1 MRRDLWTQSL
11 CPQPADRR
19 AASAA
24 VWGQLR
30 APHLPK
36 HHRPCDA
43 TVSLLGDGPTHEG
56 LLPSKHWD
64 LRQVHF
70 RQVYRALPDPWPRTT
85 SGQRARSFGVR
96 SSVVLRTTPFCWL
109 PLGKGVSYERASHA
123 VTRTTRCRH
132 RRAQPARKLLTVS
145 ALRPFCEVALSKA
158 KIPWQLPNSPQ
169 EV

>member
-1 MRRDLWTQSL
+1 MDPKPLPPARRWACSFSSSL
-11 CPQPADRR
+11 RTA
-19 AASAA
+19 
-24 VWGQLR
+24 
-30 APHLPK
+30 K

-70 RQVYRALPDPWPRTT
+70 RQVYRALPDPWPRST

-123 VTRTTRCRH
+123 VMRTTRCRH
-132 RRAQPARKLLTVS
+132 GRAQPARELLTVS
-145 ALRPFCEVALSKA
+145 ARRPVCEVALSKA
-158 KIPWQLPNSPQ
+158 TIPWQLPNSPQ

>member
-1 MRRDLWTQSL
+1 MDTKPLPPARRWACSFSSSL
-11 CPQPADRR
+11 RTA
-19 AASAA
+19 
-24 VWGQLR
+24 
-30 APHLPK
+30 K

-70 RQVYRALPDPWPRTT
+70 RQVYRALPDPWPRST

-123 VTRTTRCRH
+123 VMRTTRCRQEGPSLH
-132 RRAQPARKLLTVS
+132 VNCSLCQL
-145 ALRPFCEVALSKA
+145 EDLSVKWHFQRQRFHGNFQTPH
-158 KIPWQLPNSPQ
+158 KKCDS
-169 EV
+169 